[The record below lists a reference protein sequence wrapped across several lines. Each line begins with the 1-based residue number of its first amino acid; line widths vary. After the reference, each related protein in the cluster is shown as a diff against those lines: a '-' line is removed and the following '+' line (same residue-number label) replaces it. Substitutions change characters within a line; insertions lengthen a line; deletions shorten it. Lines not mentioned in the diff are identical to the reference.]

1 MQCTK
6 NIPIF
11 NVVKVHLHIKE
22 VDFIK
27 FIFWHGWIQMNLS
40 QLYYQIKEKCFLR
53 HLWHLTKRFQRF
65 LCILRWFLQH
75 GILVRKFQFLSEV
88 FARTSKRQRAVWEN
102 IFVDLLFFSVWSTSG
117 NHCPL
122 LVCNDDGG
130 DHCMAKNGFWR
141 QTLPIV
147 REKVIKNCYQRLHKN
162 HQNIRKWRLCSAA
175 WLVWQAIQPFRPHP
189 RPNKVPQLTNNFK
202 KLRNNY
208 QLMLSWYLDQ
218 PESHQLSL
226 KKVC

>member
-1 MQCTK
+1 MGNSCRKWVSVLGGSPFLEVLWWCILSMQFTK

-88 FARTSKRQRAVWEN
+88 FARTSTRQRAVWEN

-122 LVCNDDGG
+122 LVRNGDGG
-130 DHCMAKNGFWR
+130 DHFMTKNGFWG
-141 QTLPIV
+141 QTLP
-147 REKVIKNCYQRLHKN
+147 NCG
-162 HQNIRKWRLCSAA
+162 RK
-175 WLVWQAIQPFRPHP
+175 
-189 RPNKVPQLTNNFK
+189 
-202 KLRNNY
+202 
-208 QLMLSWYLDQ
+208 
-218 PESHQLSL
+218 SHQKLLPEASQEPSEY
-226 KKVC
+226 